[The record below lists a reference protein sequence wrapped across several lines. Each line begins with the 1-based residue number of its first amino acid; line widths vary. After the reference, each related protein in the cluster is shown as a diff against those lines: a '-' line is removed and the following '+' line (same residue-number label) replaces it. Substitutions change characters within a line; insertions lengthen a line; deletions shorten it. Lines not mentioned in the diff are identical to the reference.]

1 MSGSTPWPRPGGS
14 RKRAWRTTGENNLL
28 ELIAAD
34 PIFGMTKEDILR
46 ILEPANFVGRSGK
59 QVEEFVSE
67 TVQPILDKYADDLGV
82 QVEINV

>member
-1 MSGSTPWPRPGGS
+1 
-14 RKRAWRTTGENNLL
+14 
-28 ELIAAD
+28 
-34 PIFGMTKEDILR
+34 MTKEDILR